1 VSGTATVK
9 QISFITN
16 LRDERVVDAAHLEL
30 LQDEKLFTVDE
41 ATGCREAIVKK
52 VEAGQM
58 IEWLLAQPKKLSG
71 LKSIAQSYGPTCQ
84 TKAQATTK
92 VPAKEGVYLKGE
104 LIYKVMLN
112 RAGTKTY
119 ARSLTVVNGKPQW
132 DYAPSMVFQL
142 TDADRVTPQVAKAFG
157 DLHHFCLCC
166 GRELTKPASIE
177 MGIGPVCA
185 GLLGF

>member
-1 VSGTATVK
+1 MSVNATLK

-16 LRDERVVDAAHLEL
+16 LRDERVIDAEHLEL

-41 ATGCREAIVKK
+41 ATGCREAIAKK

-58 IEWLLAQPKKLSG
+58 IEWLLAQPKKATSLESVAKG
-71 LKSIAQSYGPTCQ
+71 YGPACQ
-84 TKAQATTK
+84 TGQKKTA
-92 VPAKEGVYLKGE
+92 AKEGVYLKGE

-112 RAGTKTY
+112 REKTRTY
-119 ARSLTVVNGKPQW
+119 ARSLTIVNGKPQW
-132 DYAPSMVFQL
+132 DYAPSIVFTL
-142 TDADRVTPQVAKAFG
+142 TEADRVTPQQAKAFG
-157 DLHHFCLCC
+157 DLHHHCLCC

-177 MGIGPVCA
+177 AGIGPVCA